1 MTVSKLILGA
11 SLLFGGVVSFTQTA
25 YSAEKTCTGT
35 DTSGLSAGDYCY
47 VQPTYY
53 GITVYEMGLCIG
65 APTAPTT
72 TSAMDV
78 SNCSIAFSNPAGSLV
93 SVENGATSTP
103 SGTFSR
109 PADGAYTHAYMRL
122 NNTFLIKA
130 SVNFGAGHASGIAQF
145 CTSNTGTGDNENG
158 GVAATCAGAA
168 GTPGLT
174 TTELT
179 DFSGSSSSGTNTTT
193 VGNLTVYLLD
203 SIQNMTAVATEMDQ
217 AGAAG
222 IFGVQAFTTPVVVTD
237 ATTALDAAITV
248 SQGSTIS
255 LNAGPAVTVDSGPF
269 SLTLS
274 VN

>member
-1 MTVSKLILGA
+1 MTITKLILGA
-11 SLLFGGVVSFTQTA
+11 SLLFGGAVSFSQTA

-53 GITVYEMGLCIG
+53 GITVYEMGLCVG

-72 TSAMDV
+72 TSAMDT
-78 SNCSIAFSNPAGSLV
+78 SNCSVAFSNPAGSLV
-93 SVENGATSTP
+93 VVENGATSTP
-103 SGTFSR
+103 TGTFTR
-109 PADGAYTHAYMRL
+109 PANGNYTHAYMRL

-145 CTSNTGTGDNENG
+145 CTSNTGTGDNDNG
-158 GVAATCAGAA
+158 GVAAACAGAA

-179 DFSGSSSSGTNTTT
+179 DFSGASSSDTSSAT

-203 SIQNMTAVATEMDQ
+203 STQNMTIAAEMDQ
-217 AGAAG
+217 AGASG
-222 IFGVQAFTTPVVVTD
+222 IFGVQAFTTPVVVTST
-237 ATTALDAAITV
+237 TTALDAAITV

-269 SLTLS
+269 TLVLS